1 MTRLN
6 LSFAVCKYDHMR
18 DIVNKTIEPEGIDL
32 NVMQF
37 DNPSK
42 IFHRATN
49 FDEFDVCELS
59 FGRQIAL
66 VSQNKNRMV
75 AIPVF
80 PSRMG
85 RISGFYVRADSKITK
100 PDDLAGKRIGVP
112 EWAMTATIFGRGWLA
127 EHVGVDLRSI
137 DWIQAGSEIPGRK
150 EPVDLNLPEG
160 LRLQAREDKSLVDM
174 LIDGEIDCL
183 LSAQAPSRF
192 RNGDGTI
199 RRLVA
204 DYRSVE
210 QAYYES
216 TGIYPIMH
224 VIAIRRTILEKHPWV
239 AVNLYEAFEQSK
251 SEALQRLPKVNHAMY
266 PVPWL
271 QEYVRELQQVFGKD
285 IWPYG
290 LGPNRR
296 TIEAFLRFGFNQG
309 VCERLLRPEEM
320 FAPATLNLAKA

>member
-1 MTRLN
+1 MSRLN

-18 DIVNKTIEPEGIDL
+18 DIINKTIEPEGIDL

-49 FDEFDVCELS
+49 FHEFDVCELS

-66 VSQNKNRMV
+66 VSQNKNQMV

-85 RISGFYVRADSKITK
+85 RISGFYVRADSDIKK
-100 PDDLAGKRIGVP
+100 PEDLAGKRIGVP

-137 DWIQAGSEIPGRK
+137 EWIQAGSEMPGRK

-160 LRLQAREDKSLVDM
+160 LRLTAREDKALVDM
-174 LIDGEIDCL
+174 LVDGEIDCL
-183 LSAQAPSRF
+183 LSAQAPQRM

-199 RRLVA
+199 RRLVPN
-204 DYRSVE
+204 YRAVE

-224 VIAIRRTILEKHPWV
+224 VIAIRKSLLEQHPWI
-239 AVNLYEAFEQSK
+239 AVNLYEAFEASK
-251 SEALQRLPKVNHAMY
+251 NEALQRLPKVNHAMY

-271 QEYVRELQQVFGKD
+271 QDYVREIQAIFGKD

-296 TIEAFLRFGFNQG
+296 TIEAFLRFGFDQG
-309 VCERLLRPEEM
+309 VCERLVKPEEM